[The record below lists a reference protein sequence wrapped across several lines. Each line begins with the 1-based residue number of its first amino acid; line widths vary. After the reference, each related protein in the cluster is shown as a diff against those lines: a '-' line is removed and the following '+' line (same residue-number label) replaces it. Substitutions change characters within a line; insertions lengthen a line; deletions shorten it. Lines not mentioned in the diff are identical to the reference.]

1 MEHTSHPKERRQGG
15 TGGRTHRDRVV
26 VQAERVAFV
35 RGLIFTGAAYLL
47 GICVLPFGAMPL
59 GFAFLCAPTTHT
71 LYVWAGLCLSCLGGT
86 FPLPFWVGWIIYTC
100 LLLLRLLM
108 SHLFAPK
115 EAKKQTKRRYVSAL
129 DRLTAWVE
137 RLTGAED
144 GFDADT
150 VTDYYYGKRD
160 LPAKVEISTEDDE
173 EELTL
178 PTSCFGEGRGLK
190 LLMAT
195 LGSFILGL
203 SLLISGG
210 FAVYDL
216 LGFLLSLI
224 SAPLLT
230 LLLIPC
236 FEPKGLTLLFSPAA
250 PDVLPR
256 RGHSHILKHFPLM
269 ALVSTLSLLFFC
281 VLGARQ
287 GILSLYSPYITLRLA
302 PILTT
307 VLALRVTASKGLVPG
322 MMVAIICGLA
332 ADPMLSPA
340 FILAVLCY
348 GLFRFFSQRVAIVG
362 GCLAAI
368 LWTSL
373 GGGVENL
380 VKYLPSLLLTVP
392 LCLAIDKLFSKLPAS
407 VPAENKS
414 EAMNDFSSAM
424 AQKTRAEAH
433 RSRLEALS
441 EAFSS
446 LSHMFYDLSGKLR
459 KPKQTEL
466 RRLCDEV
473 FDRHCSRCRYREKC
487 DGAVCHPADLL
498 AARLSAELYSK
509 GKATLDRLPPDTERA
524 CPCIRSVLEDVNTRC
539 AKLTEHLLK
548 SEKTEVFATDYE
560 SVADLIKD
568 TLDEDESEYRC
579 NREAADQIFDWLTDR
594 GVTVLGVMVCGKR
607 NCRIIVRGSHFDRS
621 GETLKSLQTAFEH
634 ICGTR
639 LTMPFFEP
647 EGDGSATSV
656 MRLFSEPAF
665 DTLYAGSTVP
675 AGANGKDGLPL
686 PLTDQTE
693 AGDYRPPATC
703 GDHIALFKSD
713 NACFY
718 ALISDGMGSG
728 EEASLTS
735 DICALFLEKM
745 LTAGNRVELSVRMLN
760 SFIRQKNKGTGEE
773 CSATVDLM
781 ELDLMSGQA
790 IFAKNGAAPTYVVR
804 GGRVYKIR
812 SRTLPIGILKD
823 SDPQLLRFRMY
834 PGDVVVMVSD
844 GVTNGNDECPWLIE
858 LLSSPLPD
866 SMDSLRMKILRHAI
880 ASGSPDDLS
889 AIAIRVEGR

>member
-1 MEHTSHPKERRQGG
+1 MEHTSHPNERTQGVRSDH
-15 TGGRTHRDRVV
+15 THQGREATRAWRLSI
-26 VQAERVAFV
+26 V
-35 RGLIFTGAAYLL
+35 RGLIFTGVAYLF
-47 GICVLPFGAMPL
+47 GSCILPFGSMPL
-59 GFAFLCAPTTHT
+59 GFSVLCAPSSHV
-71 LYVWAGLCLSCLGGT
+71 LYIWAGVCLSCIGPS
-86 FPLPFWVGWIIYTC
+86 FPLPFWAGWIIYTA
-100 LLLLRLLM
+100 LLLLRLLI
-108 SHLFAPK
+108 SRLFSPK
-115 EAKKQTKRRYVSAL
+115 PTTKQRFISAM
-129 DRLTAWVE
+129 DKLTLWVE
-137 RLTGAED
+137 RLSGEGEAHN
-144 GFDADT
+144 ADT
-150 VTDYYYGKRD
+150 ATDYYYGRRNVPIKID
-160 LPAKVEISTEDDE
+160 EDAGSEDTEEIDVP
-173 EELTL
+173 LR
-178 PTSCFGEGRGLK
+178 SCFGEGKGLRM
-190 LLMAT
+190 LTAT
-195 LGSFILGL
+195 LGNFVFCL
-203 SLLISGG
+203 SVLVSGG
-210 FAVYDL
+210 FEAYDL
-216 LGFLLSLI
+216 LGFLFSLI
-224 SAPLLT
+224 IAPILT
-230 LLLIPC
+230 FLLIPC
-236 FEPKGLTLLFSPAA
+236 FEPMGEALLFSPAA
-250 PDVLPR
+250 PDVLPQ
-256 RGHSHILKHFPLM
+256 RGHGHILKRYSLM
-269 ALVSTLSLLFFC
+269 TFVSVLLLLFFC
-281 VLGARQ
+281 VFGARQ
-287 GILSLYSPYITLRLA
+287 RSLTLYSPYVVLRLA
-302 PILTT
+302 PILATI
-307 VLALRVTASKGLVPG
+307 LALRITASKGWVPG
-322 MMVAIICGLA
+322 MIVSVLCGLA
-332 ADPMLSPA
+332 ADPLMSPA

-348 GLFRFFSQRVAIVG
+348 GLLRFFSQKVAVVG

-368 LWTSL
+368 LWTL
-373 GGGVENL
+373 VGAGVEKL
-380 VKYLPSLLLTVP
+380 VAYLASMLLTLP
-392 LCLAIDKLFSKLPAS
+392 LCLVLDKIFSGMSAADSFAS
-407 VPAENKS
+407 KA

-446 LSHMFYDLSGKLR
+446 LSHVFYDLSGKLR

-466 RRLCDEV
+466 RRMCDEV
-473 FDRHCSRCRYREKC
+473 FDRHCSRCRYREQC

-498 AARLSAELYSK
+498 AARLAAQLYSR
-509 GKATLDRLPPDTERA
+509 GRVELAYLPPDTARM
-524 CPCIRSVLEDVNTRC
+524 CPCIRSVMEDVNDRC
-539 AKLTEHLLK
+539 ARLTEHLMK

-568 TLDEDESEYRC
+568 TLDADESEYRC

-594 GVTVLGVMVCGKR
+594 GVAVLGVMVCGKR
-607 NCRIIVRGSHFDRS
+607 NCRIIVRGTHFDRS

-639 LTMPFFEP
+639 LTMPSFEP
-647 EGDGSATSV
+647 EEDGSATSV
-656 MRLFSEPAF
+656 MRLFSEPSF
-665 DTLYAGSTVP
+665 DAVYAGSTVS
-675 AGANGKDGLPL
+675 AGTKGKDGLPL

-693 AGDYRPPATC
+693 AGDYQPPDTC

-760 SFIRQKNKGTGEE
+760 SFIRQKNNGTGEE

-812 SRTLPIGILKD
+812 SRTLPIGILRD
-823 SDPQLLRFRMY
+823 SDPELLRFRMY

-880 ASGSPDDLS
+880 SSGSPDDLS
-889 AIAIRVEGR
+889 AIAIRVEER